1 MVIVISSTYAVILF
15 ITYQTSVCVACYF
28 AKLVSWHASQHACRI
43 LICHVMYY
51 FILTLVLYSTL
62 FSWLPTNLSI
72 VPKITFWDF
81 SIFERL
87 GTAAE
92 RSSVAHWWIF
102 PLLPFYITRRIF
114 SFASHLN
121 ILVRPCGWFYNA
133 ATLAT
138 ERSRATQPQRS
149 QRVRRSDTNHITTG
163 LDAIETANT
172 ITQQHQQRND
182 RGRRYWNCEHNN
194 AATPATERPRA
205 KQPQQSQRLQRSD
218 TTHITTGL
226 DAIETVNTIVTGRIF
241 SLASHLNI
249 LVRRCDSLTQRHQQ
263 RNDRGRRSHNG
274 AATPT
279 TIITGRIFSFPSH
292 LNILVRRCD
301 SLTQQ
306 HQQRNFRSDLW

>member
-92 RSSVAHWWIF
+92 QSSVAHWWIF

-121 ILVRPCGWFYNA
+121 ILVQPCGWFYNA

-194 AATPATERPRA
+194 AATPATEWPRA
-205 KQPQQSQRLQRSD
+205 TLLKLRTR
-218 TTHITTGL
+218 
-226 DAIETVNTIVTGRIF
+226 
-241 SLASHLNI
+241 
-249 LVRRCDSLTQRHQQ
+249 
-263 RNDRGRRSHNG
+263 
-274 AATPT
+274 
-279 TIITGRIFSFPSH
+279 
-292 LNILVRRCD
+292 
-301 SLTQQ
+301 
-306 HQQRNFRSDLW
+306 